1 MQREIYCPTDLVL
14 LLPGAEHG
22 LEVLLPAHVED
33 ADHVGG
39 VVEAGAVQRHV
50 AEPRARAV
58 AGLLHQ
64 AGLSGGWVSGG
75 RSGGLVA
82 KTGTIPQL
90 RTERTEQSSFLRGLF
105 RYLYISLCN
114 LPLQFL

>member
-64 AGLSGGWVSGG
+64 AGLSGGWVSGA
-75 RSGGLVA
+75 RSGGLYRQ
-82 KTGTIPQL
+82 KQ
-90 RTERTEQSSFLRGLF
+90 E
-105 RYLYISLCN
+105 
-114 LPLQFL
+114 QFLN

>member
-1 MQREIYCPTDLVL
+1 MQREIYCRTDLVL

-50 AEPRARAV
+50 AEPRGRAV

-75 RSGGLVA
+75 RSGGTRQ
-82 KTGTIPQL
+82 KQ
-90 RTERTEQSSFLRGLF
+90 E
-105 RYLYISLCN
+105 
-114 LPLQFL
+114 QFLN